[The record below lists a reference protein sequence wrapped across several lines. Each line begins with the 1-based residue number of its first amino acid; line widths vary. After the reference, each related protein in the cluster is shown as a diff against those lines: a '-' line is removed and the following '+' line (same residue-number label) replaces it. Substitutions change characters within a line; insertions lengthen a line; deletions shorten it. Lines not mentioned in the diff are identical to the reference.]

1 MILSLSPEIVAILA
15 LPLLTPLL
23 RPIFP
28 SGRKKSMATILPVLL
43 FLLLLLFRLLGERGG
58 ASGSRLPAEGLLL
71 TLCLG
76 GLLLPIL
83 LILPERPAAPHAGRL
98 PAVWLPCL
106 LVFGGGVAFLG
117 QGPGRDLGGGA
128 GLIFLLLLGALFL
141 DGAFPGAYR
150 RLFLLRL
157 LFSGLVSLGFALR
170 PDLLGVPAGE
180 ALFLGALILLFP
192 APLSR
197 RTERA
202 VSPEFLKMD
211 LLFFQ
216 CIPPLLIFQL
226 LRSVPSGFSGS
237 FLLMGGA
244 TLAWGLLGLF
254 RAKTAHYVQESSDGL
269 VAAGMAAMAG
279 GLMSGTSQGREGG
292 LFMALLLPQAAL
304 LGGLVLT
311 SLVLRYRVRTV
322 AGLSGSGTM
331 IAPLRLA
338 FLLAAFQGMS
348 LPLVGGF
355 LGEWRLL
362 LGIWSLSPLLG
373 GSVVAGLF
381 FSFSL
386 VLAFLRNLFSGE
398 GPALSR
404 GDGEIVR
411 TLWPGELLAFGAAS
425 FFLVLTDL
433 AATSGSLFEGVP

>member
-1 MILSLSPEIVAILA
+1 MILSLSPEVIAILA
-15 LPLLTPLL
+15 LPLISPLL
-23 RPIFP
+23 RPLFP
-28 SGRKKSMATILPVLL
+28 SGRKKSMATILPVVL
-43 FLLLLLFRLLGERGG
+43 FLLLLLLRLLGEAGET
-58 ASGSRLPAEGLLL
+58 SGSRLPVEGLLL

-76 GLLLPIL
+76 ALLLPIL

-106 LVFGGGVAFLG
+106 MVSGGGVAFLG

-128 GLIFLLLLGALFL
+128 GLIFLLLLGALVL

-157 LFSGLVSLGFALR
+157 LFSGVVSLGFALW
-170 PDLLGVPAGE
+170 PHLLGLPAGE
-180 ALFLGALILLFP
+180 AIFLGALLLLFP

-197 RTERA
+197 RTERV

-216 CIPPLLIFQL
+216 CVPPLLIFQL
-226 LRSVPSGFSGS
+226 LRSAPSLFSGS
-237 FLLMGGA
+237 FLLFGGA
-244 TLAWGLLGLF
+244 SLVWGLLGLF
-254 RAKTAHYVQESSDGL
+254 RAKTAHYVQESADGL
-269 VAAGMAAMAG
+269 VAAGMAAMVG
-279 GLMSGTSQGREGG
+279 GLMSGTPHGRAGG
-292 LFMALLLPQAAL
+292 FFMALLLPQAAL

-322 AGLSGSGTM
+322 AGLSGAGTM

-338 FLLAAFQGMS
+338 FLLASFQGMS

-373 GSVVAGLF
+373 VGVVAGLF

-386 VLAFLRNLFSGE
+386 VLAFLRSLFSGD

-411 TLWPGELLAFGAAS
+411 TLWPGELLAFGTAS
-425 FFLVLTDL
+425 FFLLLTDL
-433 AATSGSLFEGVP
+433 AATTGSLFEGAP